1 MTRVYPKTSL
11 HLAAAALTAALL
23 CLPNSASA
31 QSSSRKSWTIKEIL
45 AEREPV
51 NDNSRQR
58 MCQGGLFKPCVCA
71 KDVSNSVQY
80 RPAVKECGGKAAI
93 VLSGKYLD
101 VFSVVVRDNQNK
113 DRWPVEGINGC
124 SEFERDTLG
133 LNKCSA
139 FKVQKTIGVSSRQG
153 DAAVHCLGAS
163 GYSPLFKNVV
173 RITAKLED
181 VPNSNTDPLERLC
194 LVGADKPL
202 N

>member
-1 MTRVYPKTSL
+1 MNRIHVKTSL
-11 HLAAAALTAALL
+11 RLAAAALTAALL
-23 CLPNSASA
+23 CSPNSASA
-31 QSSSRKSWTIKEIL
+31 QSSSRRSWSIDEIL
-45 AEREPV
+45 AEREPA
-51 NDNSRQR
+51 NNNGRQR

-71 KDVSNSVQY
+71 KDVSNLVQY

-113 DRWPVEGINGC
+113 DRWPAEGINGC

-139 FKVQKTIGVSSRQG
+139 FKVQKIIGVSNRQG
-153 DAAVHCLGAS
+153 EAAVHCLGAS

-173 RITAKLED
+173 RITAKLAD
-181 VPNSNTDPLERLC
+181 VPNANTDPLERLC
-194 LVGADKPL
+194 LVSGNRPL